1 MPAFYENP
9 WFLAAGVLGLLLVV
23 SILSRV
29 ASGVR
34 NPVAF
39 ETLKQSDTLL
49 KGAHKWAMMA
59 EQDQNLIMALMHIN
73 YAKAY
78 VTALRRILSDDQIQ
92 RAHHGTDMVELES
105 KMDKIQ
111 QNILTKISEASPDL
125 MPEGEF
131 AVRTGWLG

>member
-1 MPAFYENP
+1 MVPGGRCARPAPRSEHP
-9 WFLAAGVLGLLLVV
+9 V
-23 SILSRV
+23 SR

-34 NPVAF
+34 TPVAF

-78 VTALRRILSDDQIQ
+78 VTAPGASRTIRSSGAPRDGHGRVGIEMDEVSEYSD
-92 RAHHGTDMVELES
+92 
-105 KMDKIQ
+105 
-111 QNILTKISEASPDL
+111 QNFGGVSGLDAR
-125 MPEGEF
+125 GEF
-131 AVRTGWLG
+131 AVRTGPLG